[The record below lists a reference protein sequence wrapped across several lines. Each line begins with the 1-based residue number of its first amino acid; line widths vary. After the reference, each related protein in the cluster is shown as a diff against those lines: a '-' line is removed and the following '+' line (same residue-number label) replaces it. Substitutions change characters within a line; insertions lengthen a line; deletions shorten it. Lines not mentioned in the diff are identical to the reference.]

1 MLLVMLQTYDLKG
14 SERNRLVKAARKP
27 GKEEV
32 VLLDE
37 NFLHGERTLSSDANN
52 VLIICFIRCH
62 TNLGL

>member
-1 MLLVMLQTYDLKG
+1 MGHILCLTSHVCPRHITEMLLVMLQTYDLKG

-37 NFLHGERTLSSDANN
+37 NFLHGERGIEL
-52 VLIICFIRCH
+52 
-62 TNLGL
+62 